1 MMGNITESYETSAK
15 IFPNRLAIHTNHQ
28 QINYQKWSE
37 LVNQTANWLYSLHSE
52 NKTIGILLP
61 NGLPFLQLFAGASK
75 AGWIAVPYDLKWK
88 TTELE
93 KRIKLFNPSIIVTTR
108 EIHYQIKHIIP
119 NVMSLDDSLREIS
132 RFEVN
137 IIRYTQ
143 ENLPFYIGFT
153 SGTTGNPKA
162 FVRSQDSWMAS
173 FDCNRFDFEINE
185 YDHVL
190 IPGSLIHSHFL
201 YGAISTLYLGG
212 TVYLLDKFSPIE
224 GHSWIQ
230 SYPITTMY
238 VVPTMVE
245 AFLKQGIQI
254 NKSIKLLSS
263 GAKWSERTKLEIY
276 HIFSNIT
283 MYEFYGASEL
293 SFISVLSDRDGMQK
307 AATVGK
313 PCYGVEVQIRLQD
326 QVLAKP
332 NEIGK
337 IYVRSGLIINGYMD
351 HDGSTVQSIQDEE
364 GWATVHDMGHF
375 DEEGYLYITGRE
387 QNMILY
393 GGINIFPEEIE
404 KVISLHPDVEEV
416 AVIGLPDSYWGQV
429 VAAAVKG
436 KGSPVELKR
445 LCKKYLSSYKIPRK
459 WFFLSEIPYTTSGK
473 IARAEL
479 IKQME
484 SKVTSD

>member
-1 MMGNITESYETSAK
+1 MGNITESYETSAK
-15 IFPNRLAIHTNHQ
+15 IFPEKIAIHTNHQ

-37 LVNQTANWLYSLHSE
+37 LVNQTANWLYSQHSE

-108 EIHYQIKHIIP
+108 EIYDQMKDRIP

-132 RFEVN
+132 RFEAN
-137 IIRYTQ
+137 IMRSTQ
-143 ENLPFYIGFT
+143 ENLPFYMGFT

-185 YDHVL
+185 SDHVL
-190 IPGSLIHSHFL
+190 IPGALIHSHFL

-238 VVPTMVE
+238 VVPIMVE

-254 NKSIKLLSS
+254 HKSIKLLSS
-263 GAKWSERTKLEIY
+263 GAKWSERSKLEIRQ
-276 HIFSNIT
+276 IFPNIT
-283 MYEFYGASEL
+283 MYEFYGAGEM
-293 SFISVLSDRDGMQK
+293 SFITVLSDRDGRQK

-313 PCYGVEVQIRLQD
+313 PCYGVEVQIRQQD
-326 QVLAKP
+326 QILAKP
-332 NEIGK
+332 NKVGK

-351 HDGSTVQSIQDEE
+351 HDGVVHSIQDEE
-364 GWATVHDMGHF
+364 GWATVHDMGYF
-375 DEEGYLYITGRE
+375 DEDGYLSITGRE

-404 KVISLHPDVEEV
+404 KVISFHPDVEEV

-429 VAAAVKG
+429 VAAVVKG
-436 KGSPVELKR
+436 KGSALELKR

-459 WFFLSEIPYTTSGK
+459 WFFLSEMPYTTSGK

-479 IKQME
+479 IKQIE